1 MITMPDGK
9 WVVNICNADPGRANK
24 EKVANRDARAQSML
38 VASRFSLTLHPP
50 KKLIEHPEP
59 TICIPPAEYPSSLS
73 S

>member
-1 MITMPDGK
+1 M
-9 WVVNICNADPGRANK
+9 GRQHLQRGPWTRK
-24 EKVANRDARAQSML
+24 QEKVANRDARAQSML

-59 TICIPPAEYPSSLS
+59 TICIPPAEHPSSLS